1 MIHHNPSQNQP
12 EFLTR
17 RSIIPCIHTTYV
29 RAVAQVDRTEGR
41 ILIDPLEFHVGAI
54 AIEGADGSEQHAVTT
69 EGPCFDLP
77 RIDLAAAG
85 SEDREPACDAATGFP
100 CRLSRMRRGGRRPG
114 A

>member
-1 MIHHNPSQNQP
+1 MDS
-12 EFLTR
+12 
-17 RSIIPCIHTTYV
+17 
-29 RAVAQVDRTEGR
+29 TEGR
-41 ILIDPLEFHVGAI
+41 ILIDPLEYHVGAI
-54 AIEGADGSEQHAVTT
+54 RLADGSEQHAVTT